1 MDYKIHCH
9 CFTSN
14 YDSALKWT
22 SRFENLFIGLTPL
35 VTYRSAVDTHEVARL
50 LPLDKLLLETD
61 APYFLPCGFDV
72 SDMTVCDMTVSNV
85 EMDAPYFRS
94 CCFDVSDVTVGN
106 MEWI

>member
-1 MDYKIHCH
+1 MPVDYKIHCH

-72 SDMTVCDMTVSNV
+72 SDMTVCDMMVHD
-85 EMDAPYFRS
+85 M
-94 CCFDVSDVTVGN
+94 TVGN
-106 MEWI
+106 VETDPCTSCLVALMWVT